1 MSPSRLKLNSGKYNE
16 RENRSA
22 LYLDDE
28 VLETN
33 IPFLNSFRGNCY
45 VSNSENLIICFP
57 VLYLAYLI
65 LISYNFLYYTNEWL
79 LKITYYLNLNRK

>member
-45 VSNSENLIICFP
+45 VSNSEKSHNLLSSFIFSLSNTNKNIIFN
-57 VLYLAYLI
+57 VFY
-65 LISYNFLYYTNEWL
+65 
-79 LKITYYLNLNRK
+79 